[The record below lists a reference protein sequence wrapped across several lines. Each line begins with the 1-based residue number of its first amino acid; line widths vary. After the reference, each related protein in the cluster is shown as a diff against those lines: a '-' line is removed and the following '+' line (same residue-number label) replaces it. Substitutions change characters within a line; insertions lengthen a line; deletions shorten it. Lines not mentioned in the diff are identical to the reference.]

1 MNDAT
6 KKRSA
11 LVIASLAIASLA
23 GFGLVIFEGIGVLDH
38 EGDEVL
44 IGALLSLLITPF
56 GIIVGLIALFK
67 RRTRFGLEG
76 LAGLILNTLFLALSL
91 FMILKAFVEEVLK
104 GMAAVH

>member
-11 LVIASLAIASLA
+11 LAIASLAIASLA
-23 GFGLVIFEGIGVLDH
+23 GLGLVIFQGIGVLVH

-44 IGALLSLLITPF
+44 IGALLSLLITPL

-67 RRTRFGLEG
+67 RRTRLGLEG
-76 LAGLILNTLFLALSL
+76 VAGLILNILFLALGL
-91 FMILKAFVEEVLK
+91 FMILKGFVEEVLK